1 MPEASWPIARLVLGG
16 CSAGASE
23 PAAAKVPAYLIRL
36 DDHVWNEREGSGV
49 RE

>member
-1 MPEASWPIARLVLGG
+1 MPEGSFVLGG
-16 CSAGASE
+16 CSDEARETGSSD
-23 PAAAKVPAYLIRL
+23 VPAYLICL